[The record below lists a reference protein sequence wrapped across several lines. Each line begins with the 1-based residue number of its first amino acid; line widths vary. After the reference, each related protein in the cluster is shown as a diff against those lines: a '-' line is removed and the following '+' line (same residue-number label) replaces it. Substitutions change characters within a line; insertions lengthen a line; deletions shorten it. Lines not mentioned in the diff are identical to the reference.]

1 MRKLIVSALLL
12 SAGIYGFAQ
21 LKVASIEKVTLPEG
35 VTINTATM
43 SPDGSYIAITQNE
56 KGGIHKLDLSTK
68 SITTIS
74 ETGHGY
80 GLTISNDGQQVIFR
94 ENTIGT
100 DHLRRTALKS
110 ANIATGRTSTL
121 IKATRDLQ
129 GVAINDNAIM
139 TINKGQLST
148 KALSTGAK
156 AVATPVASIDKGR
169 LMVTVNGKTTNISP
183 QGSECKSY
191 LWPSVSPDGTRV
203 CYYLSGVGC
212 YVCNLDGSNPVYL
225 GKVRAAQWYDNATVV
240 GMNDQDNGEIVT
252 SSKIVAAKADG
263 TSGQNLTEDASMAMY
278 PTVSL
283 DGSRISYSTPAGEL
297 YIINI
302 AK

>member
-1 MRKLIVSALLL
+1 MKKLFLSALLL

-21 LKVASIEKVTLPEG
+21 LKVASVEKVTLPEG

-56 KGGIHKLDLSTK
+56 KAGIQKLNLATK
-68 SITTIS
+68 EITTIS

-80 GLTISNDGQQVIFR
+80 GLTISKDGQQVIFR

-110 ANIATGRTSTL
+110 TNVATGRTSTL

-139 TINKGQLST
+139 TVNKGQLST
-148 KALSTGAK
+148 KALSSSAK

-183 QGSECKSY
+183 QGSDCKSY

-203 CYYLSGVGC
+203 SYYLSGVGC

-225 GKVRAAQWYDNATVV
+225 GKVRAAQWYDNETVV
-240 GMNDQDNGEIVT
+240 GMNDIDDGSVVT

-278 PTVSL
+278 PSVSL
-283 DGSRISYSTPAGEL
+283 DGARIAYSTPAGEL

>member
-1 MRKLIVSALLL
+1 MKKVILSALLL
-12 SAGIYGFAQ
+12 SAGIYGSAQ
-21 LKVASIEKVTLPEG
+21 LKVASVEKVALPEG

-43 SPDGSYIAITQNE
+43 SPDGSYIAITQNQ
-56 KGGIHKLDLSTK
+56 KAGIQKLDLATK

-80 GLTISNDGQQVIFR
+80 GLTISNDGQQVFFR

-100 DHLRRTALKS
+100 DRLRRTALKS
-110 ANIATGRTSTL
+110 ANLATGRTSTL

-129 GVAINDNAIM
+129 GVAVNDNAIM
-139 TINKGQLST
+139 TVNKGQLST
-148 KALSTGAK
+148 KALSAQST

-191 LWPSVSPDGTRV
+191 LWPSISPDGTRV

-240 GMNDQDNGEIVT
+240 GMNDIDNGEVVT
-252 SSKIVAAKADG
+252 SSKIVAASADG
-263 TSGQNLTEDASMAMY
+263 KLGQNLTADASMGMY
-278 PTVSL
+278 PTVSR
-283 DGSRISYSTPAGEL
+283 DGAKIAYSTPNGEL